1 MPAPSSCG
9 ADAVAQ
15 TFPLIV
21 RRELR
26 LALRRKGDVLNVLV
40 FFVVVASL
48 FPLGVGPEPNQL
60 RAMAA
65 GVVWIA
71 ALLAAVLSL
80 PRLFAADYADG
91 TLEQMLVSPRPLVII
106 VLAKA
111 AAHWLLTGLPL
122 ALAAPLIGLQYDLPA
137 GALGVLL
144 GSLLIGTPV
153 LSLLGAAGA
162 ALTLGVRG
170 GGALLG
176 LLVLPLFVPV
186 LVFGAGAVTA
196 SLIGINPSAHLSLL
210 GAFLAVSSLVGP
222 WAACAALRV
231 ALD

>member
-1 MPAPSSCG
+1 MP
-9 ADAVAQ
+9 VAS
-15 TFPLIV
+15 TFFVVLQRDLHV
-21 RRELR
+21 
-26 LALRRKGDVLNVLV
+26 AMRRKGDVLNVLV
-40 FFVVVASL
+40 FFGVVASL

-71 ALLAAVLSL
+71 ALLAALLSL
-80 PRLFAADYADG
+80 PRLFAADHLDG
-91 TLEQMLVSPRPLVII
+91 TLEQMLVAPQPLAII
-106 VLAKA
+106 VLAKI
-111 AAHWLLTGLPL
+111 AAHWLTTGLPL
-122 ALAAPLIGLQYDLPA
+122 AIAAPLIGLQYDLPA
-137 GALGVLL
+137 DALAILL
-144 GSLLIGTPV
+144 ASLLIGTPV

-186 LVFGAGAVTA
+186 LVFGAGAVSA
-196 SLIGINPSAHLSLL
+196 SLIGVNPSAHLSLL
-210 GAFLAVSSLVGP
+210 GAFLAVSSIIGP
-222 WAACAALRV
+222 WAACAALRI

>member
-1 MPAPSSCG
+1 MSG
-9 ADAVAQ
+9 FHAV
-15 TFPLIV
+15 L
-21 RRELR
+21 RRELQV
-26 LALRRKGDVLNVLV
+26 ALRRKGDVLNVLV

-48 FPLGVGPEPNQL
+48 FPLAVGPEPNQL

-71 ALLAAVLSL
+71 ALLAALLSL

-91 TLEQMLVSPRPLVII
+91 TLEQMLVSPQPLALV
-106 VLAKA
+106 VLAKI
-111 AAHWLLTGLPL
+111 AAHWLSTGLPL
-122 ALAAPLIGLQYDLPA
+122 ALAAPLIGLQYDLPPA
-137 GALGVLL
+137 ALWVLL
-144 GSLLIGTPV
+144 ASLLVGTPV

-176 LLVLPLFVPV
+176 LLVLPLCVPV
-186 LVFGAGAVTA
+186 LVFGAGAVGA
-196 SLIGINPSAHLSLL
+196 QLIGINPAAHLSLL
-210 GAFLAVSSLVGP
+210 GAFLAVSSLIGP

>member
-1 MPAPSSCG
+1 MTGFLAM
-9 ADAVAQ
+9 
-15 TFPLIV
+15 L
-21 RRELR
+21 RRELQV
-26 LALRRKGDVLNVLV
+26 ALRRRGDVLNVLV

-71 ALLAAVLSL
+71 ALLAALLSL
-80 PRLFAADYADG
+80 PRLFAADHVDG
-91 TLEQMLVSPRPLVII
+91 TLEQMLVAPQPLVIV
-106 VLAKA
+106 VLAKI
-111 AAHWLLTGLPL
+111 AAHWLTTGLPL
-122 ALAAPLIGLQYDLPA
+122 AIAAPLIGLQYDLPA
-137 GALGVLL
+137 GTLAILL
-144 GSLLIGTPV
+144 ASLLIGTPV

-196 SLIGINPSAHLSLL
+196 SLIGVNPSAHLSLL
-210 GAFLAVSSLVGP
+210 GAFLAVSSIVGP
-222 WAACAALRV
+222 WDACAALRV

>member
-1 MPAPSSCG
+1 MTG
-9 ADAVAQ
+9 FLAV
-15 TFPLIV
+15 L
-21 RRELR
+21 RREWR
-26 LALRRKGDVLNVLV
+26 VALRRRGDVLNVLV

-71 ALLAAVLSL
+71 ALLAALLSL
-80 PRLFAADYADG
+80 PRLFAADHVDG
-91 TLEQMLVSPRPLVII
+91 TLEQMLVAPQPLAVI
-106 VLAKA
+106 VLAKI
-111 AAHWLLTGLPL
+111 AAHWLTTGLPL
-122 ALAAPLIGLQYDLPA
+122 AIAAPLIGLQYDLPA
-137 GALGVLL
+137 DALAILL
-144 GSLLIGTPV
+144 ASLLIGTPV

-186 LVFGAGAVTA
+186 LIFGAGAVEAELSGTGA
-196 SLIGINPSAHLSLL
+196 AAHLLLL
-210 GAFLAVSSLVGP
+210 GGGLAGALALAPV
-222 WAACAALRV
+222 ACAAALRIST
-231 ALD
+231 D

>member
-91 TLEQMLVSPRPLVII
+91 TLEQMLVSPQPLVVI

>member
-1 MPAPSSCG
+1 MSEAFML
-9 ADAVAQ
+9 V
-15 TFPLIV
+15 V

-26 LALRRKGDVLNVLV
+26 LALRRKGDALNVLV

-48 FPLGVGPEPNQL
+48 FPFGVGPEPNQL

-80 PRLFAADYADG
+80 PRLFAADHADG
-91 TLEQMLVSPRPLVII
+91 TLEQMLLAPQPLVVV
-106 VLAKA
+106 VLAKTG
-111 AAHWLLTGLPL
+111 AHWLLTGLPL
-122 ALAAPLIGLQYDLPA
+122 ALASPVIGLQYGVPGD
-137 GALGVLL
+137 ALLVLL
-144 GSLLIGTPV
+144 ASLLIGTPV
-153 LSLLGAAGA
+153 LSLIGAAGA

-186 LVFGAGAVTA
+186 LVFGAGAVT
-196 SLIGINPSAHLSLL
+196 STLTGINPSAHLSLL

>member
-1 MPAPSSCG
+1 VPQAFG
-9 ADAVAQ
+9 
-15 TFPLIV
+15 LII

-65 GVVWIA
+65 GVTWIA

-91 TLEQMLVSPRPLVII
+91 TLEQMLVAPQPLLVV
-106 VLAKA
+106 VLAKS

-137 GALGVLL
+137 DALGVLL
-144 GSLLIGTPV
+144 AALLIGTPV

-162 ALTLGVRG
+162 ALTLGVHG

-176 LLVLPLFVPV
+176 LLVLPLFVPE
-186 LVFGAGAVTA
+186 LVFGAGAVT
-196 SLIGINPSAHLSLL
+196 STLIGINPGTHLSLL
-210 GAFLAVSSLVGP
+210 GAFLAVSSVVGP

>member
-1 MPAPSSCG
+1 VSNPFT
-9 ADAVAQ
+9 AV
-15 TFPLIV
+15 LG
-21 RRELR
+21 RELR
-26 LALRRKGDVLNVLV
+26 IALRRKGEALNVLV

-71 ALLAAVLSL
+71 ALLAALLSL
-80 PRLFAADYADG
+80 PRLFAADLADG
-91 TLEQMLVSPRPLVII
+91 TLEQMLVSPQPLALV
-106 VLAKA
+106 VLAKIT
-111 AAHWLLTGLPL
+111 AHWLTTGLPL
-122 ALAAPLIGLQYDLPA
+122 AIAAPLIGLQYGLPGDA
-137 GALGVLL
+137 MAVLL
-144 GSLLIGTPV
+144 GSLAIGTPV

-162 ALTLGVRG
+162 ALTLGLRG

-196 SLIGINPSAHLSLL
+196 TLTGINPSAHLSLL

>member
-1 MPAPSSCG
+1 MTG
-9 ADAVAQ
+9 FLAV
-15 TFPLIV
+15 L
-21 RRELR
+21 RRELQV
-26 LALRRKGDVLNVLV
+26 ALRRKGDVLNVLV

-48 FPLGVGPEPNQL
+48 IPLGVGPEPNQL

-71 ALLAAVLSL
+71 ALLAALLSL
-80 PRLFAADYADG
+80 PRLFAADHLDG
-91 TLEQMLVSPRPLVII
+91 TLEQMLVSPQPLAVV
-106 VLAKA
+106 VLSKIT
-111 AAHWLLTGLPL
+111 AHWLTTGLPL
-122 ALAAPLIGLQYDLPA
+122 AIAAPLIGLQYDLP
-137 GALGVLL
+137 GDALAILL
-144 GSLLIGTPV
+144 ASLLIGTPV

-176 LLVLPLFVPV
+176 LLVLPLLVPV
-186 LVFGAGAVTA
+186 MVFGAGAVTS

-210 GAFLAVSSLVGP
+210 GAFLAVSSIVGP

>member
-1 MPAPSSCG
+1 MAG
-9 ADAVAQ
+9 FLTV
-15 TFPLIV
+15 L

-26 LALRRKGDVLNVLV
+26 IALRRKGDVLNVLV

-65 GVVWIA
+65 GVTWIA

-80 PRLFAADYADG
+80 PRLFAADHADG
-91 TLEQMLVSPRPLVII
+91 TLEQMLVSPQPLAVV
-106 VLAKA
+106 VLAKIV
-111 AAHWLLTGLPL
+111 AHWLLTGLPL
-122 ALAAPLIGLQYDLPA
+122 ALAAPLIGMQYDLPA
-137 GALGVLL
+137 NALGLL
-144 GSLLIGTPV
+144 LASLLIGTPV

-196 SLIGINPSAHLSLL
+196 TLTGLDTSAYLSLL
-210 GAFLAVSSLVGP
+210 GALFAVSSLVGP

>member
-1 MPAPSSCG
+1 MVEAF
-9 ADAVAQ
+9 AAV
-15 TFPLIV
+15 LG
-21 RRELR
+21 RELR
-26 LALRRKGDVLNVLV
+26 VALRRKGDVLNVLV
-40 FFVVVASL
+40 FFLVVGSL
-48 FPLGVGPEPNQL
+48 FPFGVGPEPQQL

-65 GVVWIA
+65 GVAWIG

-80 PRLFAADYADG
+80 PRLFAADHADG
-91 TLEQMLVSPRPLVII
+91 TLEQMLVSPAPLGVV
-106 VLAKA
+106 VLAKV

-122 ALAAPLIGLQYDLPA
+122 TLAAPVIGLQYGLPLD
-137 GALGVLL
+137 ALGLL
-144 GSLLIGTPV
+144 IASLLIGTPV

-170 GGALLG
+170 GGALLA
-176 LLVLPLFVPV
+176 LLILPLFVPV

-196 SLIGINPSAHLSLL
+196 GLTGINPGPHLSLL
-210 GAFLAVSSLVGP
+210 GAFLAVSSCVGP

>member
-1 MPAPSSCG
+1 MTG
-9 ADAVAQ
+9 FLAV
-15 TFPLIV
+15 L
-21 RRELR
+21 RRELQV
-26 LALRRKGDVLNVLV
+26 ALRRKGDVLNVLV

-71 ALLAAVLSL
+71 ALLAALLSL
-80 PRLFAADYADG
+80 PRLFAADHVDG
-91 TLEQMLVSPRPLVII
+91 TLEQMLVAPQPLASI
-106 VLAKA
+106 VLAKI
-111 AAHWLLTGLPL
+111 AAHWLTTGLPL
-122 ALAAPLIGLQYDLPA
+122 AIAAPLIGLQYDLPA
-137 GALGVLL
+137 DALAILL
-144 GSLLIGTPV
+144 ASLLIGTPV
-153 LSLLGAAGA
+153 LRLLGAAGA

-186 LVFGAGAVTA
+186 MVFGAGAVTA

-210 GAFLAVSSLVGP
+210 GAFLAVSSIVGP

>member
-1 MPAPSSCG
+1 MTA
-9 ADAVAQ
+9 AFATVLQ
-15 TFPLIV
+15 
-21 RRELR
+21 RELR
-26 LALRRKGDVLNVLV
+26 IALRRKGDVLNVLV

-65 GVVWIA
+65 GVAWIA

-80 PRLFAADYADG
+80 PRLFASDYADG
-91 TLEQMLVSPRPLVII
+91 TLEQMLVAPAPLAAI
-106 VLAKA
+106 VLAKT

-122 ALAAPLIGLQYDLPA
+122 ALVAPLIGLQYNLPA
-137 GALGVLL
+137 DALCVLL
-144 GSLLIGTPV
+144 VSLLIGTPV
-153 LSLLGAAGA
+153 LSLLGAAGS
-162 ALTLGVRG
+162 ALTLGAHG

-176 LLVLPLFVPV
+176 LLVLPLYVPV

-196 SLIGINPSAHLSLL
+196 TLTGINPSAHLSLL
-210 GAFLAVSSLVGP
+210 GAFLAVSSVVGP

>member
-1 MPAPSSCG
+1 MSAALLP
-9 ADAVAQ
+9 V
-15 TFPLIV
+15 L
-21 RRELR
+21 RRELL
-26 LALRRKGDVLNVLV
+26 LAVRRKGDVLNVLV

-65 GVVWIA
+65 GVAWIG

-80 PRLFAADYADG
+80 PRLFATDYADG
-91 TLEQMLVSPRPLVII
+91 TLEQMLVAPAPLVLV
-106 VLAKA
+106 VLAKT

-122 ALAAPLIGLQYDLPA
+122 ALVAPVIGLQYDLPMD
-137 GALGVLL
+137 ALCALL
-144 GSLLIGTPV
+144 ISLLIGTPV
-153 LSLLGAAGA
+153 LSLIGAAGA

-170 GGALLG
+170 GGALLA
-176 LLVLPLFVPV
+176 LLVLPLYVPV

-196 SLIGINPSAHLSLL
+196 VLSGLDAAAHLSLL

>member
-1 MPAPSSCG
+1 MGRAFLL
-9 ADAVAQ
+9 V
-15 TFPLIV
+15 V

-26 LALRRKGDVLNVLV
+26 LALRRKGDALNVLV

-48 FPLGVGPEPNQL
+48 FPFGVGPEPNQL

-80 PRLFAADYADG
+80 PRLFAADHADG
-91 TLEQMLVSPRPLVII
+91 TLEQMLVAPHPLVEV
-106 VLAKA
+106 VLAKT

-122 ALAAPLIGLQYDLPA
+122 TLVSPVIALQYGVPA
-137 GALGVLL
+137 DAQLVLL
-144 GSLLIGTPV
+144 ASLLVGTPV
-153 LSLLGAAGA
+153 LSLVGAAGA

-170 GGALLG
+170 GGALLA

-186 LVFGAGAVTA
+186 LIFGAGAVGA
-196 SLIGINPSAHLSLL
+196 SLIGIKPDAYLSLL

>member
-1 MPAPSSCG
+1 MTG
-9 ADAVAQ
+9 FLAV
-15 TFPLIV
+15 L
-21 RRELR
+21 RRELQV
-26 LALRRKGDVLNVLV
+26 ALRRKGDALNVLV

-71 ALLAAVLSL
+71 ALLAALLSL
-80 PRLFAADYADG
+80 PRLFAADHVDG
-91 TLEQMLVSPRPLVII
+91 TLEQMLVAPQPLASI
-106 VLAKA
+106 VLAKIT
-111 AAHWLLTGLPL
+111 AHWLTTGLPL
-122 ALAAPLIGLQYDLPA
+122 AIAAPLIGLQYDLPA
-137 GALGVLL
+137 DALAILL
-144 GSLLIGTPV
+144 ASLLIGTPV

-210 GAFLAVSSLVGP
+210 GAFLAVSSIVGP

>member
-1 MPAPSSCG
+1 M
-9 ADAVAQ
+9 VALVAAIAS
-15 TFPLIV
+15 T
-21 RRELR
+21 
-26 LALRRKGDVLNVLV
+26 LRRDLTIAWRRAHDVALPLV
-40 FFVVVASL
+40 FFAIVTSL

-71 ALLAAVLSL
+71 ALLAALLSL
-80 PRLFAADYADG
+80 PRLFAADHVDG
-91 TLEQMLVSPRPLVII
+91 TLEQMLVAPQPLASI
-106 VLAKA
+106 VLAKI
-111 AAHWLLTGLPL
+111 AAHWLTTGLPL
-122 ALAAPLIGLQYDLPA
+122 AIAAPLIGLQYDLPA
-137 GALGVLL
+137 DALAILL
-144 GSLLIGTPV
+144 ASLLIGTPV

-210 GAFLAVSSLVGP
+210 GAFLAVSSIVGP

>member
-1 MPAPSSCG
+1 MTPAF
-9 ADAVAQ
+9 ATVLQ
-15 TFPLIV
+15 
-21 RRELR
+21 RELR
-26 LALRRKGDVLNVLV
+26 IALRRRGDVLNVLV

-65 GVVWIA
+65 GVLWIA
-71 ALLAAVLSL
+71 ALLAALLSL

-91 TLEQMLVSPRPLVII
+91 TLEQMLVAPQPLAII
-106 VLAKA
+106 VLAKI
-111 AAHWLLTGLPL
+111 AAHWLTTGLPL
-122 ALAAPLIGLQYDLPA
+122 AIAAPLIGLQYDLPVA
-137 GALGVLL
+137 ALGILL
-144 GSLLIGTPV
+144 ISLLIGTPV
-153 LSLLGAAGA
+153 LSLLGAVGA

-186 LVFGAGAVTA
+186 MVFGAGAVTA
-196 SLIGINPSAHLSLL
+196 SLNGIHPSAHLSLL

>member
-1 MPAPSSCG
+1 M
-9 ADAVAQ
+9 ADAFMLV
-15 TFPLIV
+15 V

-26 LALRRKGDVLNVLV
+26 LAVRRKGDALNVLV

-48 FPLGVGPEPNQL
+48 FPFGVGPEPNQL

-80 PRLFAADYADG
+80 PRLFAADHADG
-91 TLEQMLVSPRPLVII
+91 TLEQMLVAPRPLLVI
-106 VLAKA
+106 VLAKT

-122 ALAAPLIGLQYDLPA
+122 ALVAPLIGLQYDLP
-137 GALGVLL
+137 GDALAVLL
-144 GSLLIGTPV
+144 CALLIGTPV
-153 LSLLGAAGA
+153 LSLLGAAGS
-162 ALTLGVRG
+162 ALTLGTHG

-176 LLVLPLFVPV
+176 LLVLPLYVPV
-186 LVFGAGAVTA
+186 LVFGAGAVYSVT
-196 SLIGINPSAHLSLL
+196 SGLDPSAYLSLL

-222 WAACAALRV
+222 VAACAALRV